1 MEESSGMV
9 WRRAR
14 TRAGKATRGAP
25 KASEAAL
32 VLYLYARGPTEL
44 ERLATHLGVPRDR
57 MRRRLLALWD
67 CDLVSVYA
75 ATTWRLTE
83 DGQRMGRA
91 LYREG
96 TNDLGRRVV

>member
-25 KASEAAL
+25 KAPDVAL
-32 VLYLYARGPTEL
+32 VLYLYAKGPTEL
-44 ERLATHLGVPRDR
+44 GHLARQVGAPRERT
-57 MRRRLLALWD
+57 RRRLLVLWD
-67 CDLVSVYA
+67 CGLVSAYA
-75 ATTWRLTE
+75 TTTWRLTE
-83 DGQRMGRA
+83 DGERMGRA

-96 TNDLGRRVV
+96 TNDLRRRVV